1 MRTDTPQI
9 IQLSD
14 YQAPAYWVDTTQLT
28 VSIFAEY
35 TEVKAELRLRANDR
49 YTTLQP
55 IVLHGVGLDLKS
67 LALNG
72 QTVPD
77 YEIVGEELRLPA
89 PAEGEFTLHTVVHI
103 YPTTNT
109 SLEGLYVSGGM
120 YCTQCEAE
128 GFRKITYFPDRPDV
142 LSVFTTRIEAPK
154 EFATLLSNGNPIAAG
169 ELADD
174 RHFAEWHDPFPKPA
188 YLFAL
193 VAGDLK
199 DVRDE
204 FVTMSGRTIDLR
216 IYVEPHNLHKTEF
229 ALESL
234 KKSMV
239 WDEQVYG
246 REYDLDIFMIV
257 AVDHFNMG
265 AMENKGLNIFNSA
278 CVLADLETT
287 TDDGFERIEA
297 IVAHEYFHNWSGNR
311 VTCRDWFQ
319 LSLKEGFTVF
329 RDAEFTADTH
339 ARAVKRMDDVT
350 LLRTSQFAE
359 DAGPMAHPIR
369 PDSYIEINN
378 FYTLTVYEKGA
389 EVVRMLHTLLGAER
403 FRAASDLYFERFDGQ
418 AVTTE
423 DFVNCM
429 AEVSGIDLSQF
440 QRWYDQA
447 GTPRLAVTGN
457 YDGAAQTF
465 TLQFS
470 QSCPATPGQ
479 PNKAPFHIPVKLG
492 LVGKNSGSDLTF
504 STRHPGFDSELQ
516 VFSLRER
523 DDTLVLEGVSED
535 AVPSLLRDFSAP
547 VILEYPYTVE
557 DLRRLVSSDSNAFNR
572 WDAMQTLATRT
583 LLAAVQ
589 EQAEHGDL
597 QAVLTD
603 AMRDVLQDAD
613 LDPAVKARLLRL
625 PGQAYMAEQYKPVD
639 PVALDQ
645 VHTALR
651 RHLGQAL
658 QAEWIAVFEQ
668 TQPSGTYAFEHH
680 QVARRALH
688 SVALSYRIMA
698 DQNAWRLAAE
708 MYRAADNMT
717 DQSAALQ
724 LWGQVA
730 NEEWD
735 NAMAAFYQR
744 WHKDAQMAEQWLS
757 IRASAPRVRVREV
770 ELLTEH
776 DGFSWTNPN
785 RVRSVIGGFAMR
797 NPVGFHADNGAGY
810 RFLADSIIRL
820 NSLNPQ
826 IAARLCTP
834 FTYWR
839 RYTPEIQ
846 AAMQAQ
852 LKRILDVETLSKDV
866 YEVVSKSLDTSLA

>member
-1 MRTDTPQI
+1 MRTDTPQV

-14 YQAPAYWVDTTQLT
+14 YKAPAYWVDTTHLN
-28 VSIFAEY
+28 VRIFADY
-35 TEVKAELRLRANDR
+35 TEVHAELKLRANET
-49 YTTLQP
+49 YSVLQP
-55 IVLHGVGLDLKS
+55 IVLHGVDLTLNS
-67 LALNG
+67 LTLNG
-72 QTVPD
+72 QAVSN
-77 YEIVGEELRLPA
+77 YEIVGEELRIPA
-89 PAEGEFTLHTVVHI
+89 PATGSVTLNTVVRIH
-103 YPTTNT
+103 PTTNT

-142 LSVFTTRIEAPK
+142 LSVFTTRIEAPIAY
-154 EFATLLSNGNPIAAG
+154 ATLLSNGNPVAAG
-169 ELADD
+169 TLEDN

-204 FVTMSGRTIDLR
+204 FVTHSGRTIDLR
-216 IYVEPHNLHKTEF
+216 IYVEPHNLHKTQF
-229 ALESL
+229 ALASL
-234 KKSMV
+234 KKSML

-278 CVLADLETT
+278 CVLADPETT
-287 TDDGFERIEA
+287 TDEGFERIEA

-369 PDSYIEINN
+369 PSSYIEINN

-389 EVVRMLHTLLGAER
+389 EVVRMLHTLLGPER
-403 FRAASDLYFERFDGQ
+403 FRAGSDLYFDRFDGQ

-423 DFVNCM
+423 DFVSCM
-429 AEVSGIDLSQF
+429 AEVSGIDLAQF
-440 QRWYDQA
+440 QHWYDQA
-447 GTPRLAVTGN
+447 GTPRLAVTSS
-457 YDGAAQTF
+457 YDAAAQTLTLNF
-465 TLQFS
+465 T
-470 QSCPATPGQ
+470 QSCPPTPGQ
-479 PNKAPFHIPVKLG
+479 PTKAAFHIPVKLG
-492 LVGKNSGSDLTF
+492 LVGKASGQELSF
-504 STRHPGFDSELQ
+504 STRHSGFDSELQ
-516 VFSLRER
+516 VFSLRAAH
-523 DDTLVLEGVSED
+523 DSLVLEGVTED

-547 VILEYPYTVE
+547 VILDYPFTTTE
-557 DLRRLVSSDSNAFNR
+557 LRRLVSSDSNAFNR
-572 WDAMQTLATRT
+572 WDAMQTLATQT
-583 LLAAVQ
+583 LLATVQ
-589 EQAEHGDL
+589 AYANQAEL
-597 QAVLTD
+597 QTVLTD
-603 AMRDVLQDAD
+603 AMRDVLHDNE
-613 LDPAVKARLLRL
+613 LDDAVKARLLRL
-625 PGQAYMAEQYKPVD
+625 PAQAYLAEQYKPVD
-639 PVALDQ
+639 PLALDRA
-645 VHTALR
+645 HTALR

-658 QAEWIAVFEQ
+658 HNEWSAVFDR
-668 TQPSGTYAFEHH
+668 TQPKGDYAFEHH

-688 SVALSYRIMA
+688 AVALGYRIVA

-708 MYRAADNMT
+708 MYRKADNMT
-717 DQSAALQ
+717 DQSAALT

-730 NEEWD
+730 NAEWD
-735 NAMAAFYQR
+735 DAMAAFYQR
-744 WHKDAQMAEQWLS
+744 WQDDAQMAEQWLS
-757 IRASAPRVRVREV
+757 IRASAPRVRVREI

-785 RVRSVIGGFAMR
+785 RVRSVVGGFAMR
-797 NPVGFHADNGAGY
+797 NPVGFHADEGAGY

-820 NSLNPQ
+820 NALNPQ

-839 RYTPEIQ
+839 RYTPSIQ
-846 AAMQAQ
+846 AAMQAELQ
-852 LKRILDVETLSKDV
+852 RIMAVETLSKDV
-866 YEVVSKSLDTSLA
+866 YEVVSKSLDSP

>member
-1 MRTDTPQI
+1 MRTETPQI

-28 VSIFAEY
+28 VSIHADY

-49 YTTLQP
+49 YTELQP
-55 IVLHGVGLDLKS
+55 IVLHGVDLELKS
-67 LALNG
+67 LSMNG
-72 QTVPD
+72 QAVTD
-77 YEIVGEELRLPA
+77 YQIVGEELRLAA
-89 PAEGEFTLHTVVHI
+89 PATASVTLNTAVHI

-154 EFATLLSNGNPIAAG
+154 AFATLLSNGNPVSTG

-229 ALESL
+229 ALASL
-234 KKSMV
+234 KKSMT
-239 WDEQVYG
+239 WDETVYG

-278 CVLADLETT
+278 CVLADPETT
-287 TDDGFERIEA
+287 TDEGFERIEA

-369 PDSYIEINN
+369 PSSYIEINN

-423 DFVNCM
+423 DFVTCM
-429 AEVSGIDLSQF
+429 AEVSGIDLAQF

-447 GTPRLAVTGN
+447 GTPHLAATGS

-465 TLQFS
+465 TLNFS

-479 PNKAPFHIPVKLG
+479 PTKEAFHIPIKLG
-492 LVGKNSGSDLTF
+492 LIGKISGNDLAF

-516 VFSLRER
+516 VFSLR
-523 DDTLVLEGVSED
+523 DSTDTLVLEGVSED

-547 VILEYPYTVE
+547 VILEYPFSVA

-589 EQAEHGDL
+589 GQSEQTEL
-597 QAVLTD
+597 QTVLTE
-603 AMRDVLQDAD
+603 AMRDVLRDAD

-625 PGQAYMAEQYKPVD
+625 PGQAYLAEQYKPVD
-639 PVALDQ
+639 PVALDAA
-645 VHTALR
+645 HTALR
-651 RHLGQAL
+651 RHLGSAL
-658 QAEWIAVFEQ
+658 NADWVAVFEQ
-668 TQPSGTYAFEHH
+668 TQPVGGYAFEHK

-688 SVALSYRIMA
+688 GIALSYRIMA
-698 DQNAWRLAAE
+698 DRNAWRLAAE
-708 MYRAADNMT
+708 MYHSADNMT
-717 DQSAALQ
+717 DQSTALQ

-730 NEEWD
+730 NEDWD
-735 NAMAAFYQR
+735 NAMADFYQR
-744 WHKDAQMAEQWLS
+744 WQKDAQMAEQWLS
-757 IRASAPRVRVREV
+757 IRASVPRVRVPEV

-820 NSLNPQ
+820 NTLNPQ

-846 AAMQAQ
+846 AAMQAE
-852 LKRILDVETLSKDV
+852 LKRILAVETLSKDV
-866 YEVVSKSLDTSLA
+866 YEVVSKSLA